1 MTNER
6 KHKFG
11 GFFFG
16 GGGGGCGAAEQNNK
30 KRIKDDYPQVV
41 QVGVSCL

>member
-1 MTNER
+1 MRGNINL
-6 KHKFG
+6 G
-11 GFFFG
+11 VFFL

>member
-11 GFFFG
+11 GFFFL
-16 GGGGGCGAAEQNNK
+16 GGGGCGAAEQNNK